1 MSICLDIHYHQDSD
15 QNVMGINMSERG
27 GEAPRYRLDM
37 QKKSKKKIV
46 QGNQGSLLCHV
57 LIKEER
63 I

>member
-1 MSICLDIHYHQDSD
+1 
-15 QNVMGINMSERG
+15 MGINMSERG